1 MTNTKYIISSRKVI
15 AVALAIVMFAM
26 MFVGCTKNEPVNNDG
41 TTTTE
46 STTLSQSEES
56 TTLADNQTGNE
67 ESTTL
72 ADENN
77 ENENNTSK
85 YNSDE
90 TTTKKNTS
98 TGGKETT
105 TKKNTSTG
113 SSNNVTTTTKLN
125 TATCT
130 HSWGEWK
137 WSSAKECMISTC
149 SKCGATMTPDDC
161 NHTYDNWEY
170 RYDSKYRKCT
180 KCPHS
185 ETIEGDFT
193 AQCMGSKSEYLE
205 LLGYVN
211 QARREAGLNELVYIT
226 EWQQGA
232 DTRAQELTVKFS
244 HTRPDG
250 TSSNTAYSYSS
261 LYRTTYGTSGENI
274 VSGARTAKSAF
285 GCWMN
290 SSGHRYTILYDD
302 PNLIGFVAS
311 RCDTYWVMQTIYD
324 YTPYL

>member
-46 STTLSQSEES
+46 STTLSQSGES
-56 TTLADNQTGNE
+56 TTLADNQTENE

-90 TTTKKNTS
+90 TTTKKNIS

-113 SSNNVTTTTKLN
+113 SSDKVTTTNKN
-125 TATCT
+125 SATCS
-130 HSWGEWK
+130 HSWGNWK
-137 WSSAKECMISTC
+137 TMGNPDNSSTWYEARTC
-149 SKCGATMTPDDC
+149 SKCGYEAV
-161 NHTYDNWEY
+161 E
-170 RYDSKYRKCT
+170 
-180 KCPHS
+180 
-185 ETIEGDFT
+185 EGDYKD
-193 AQCMGSKSEYLE
+193 ACMGSKSEYLE

-226 EWQQGA
+226 EWQSGA
-232 DTRAQELTVKFS
+232 NTRAKDLTQVYS
-244 HTRPDG
+244 HKRPNG
-250 TSSNTAYSYSS
+250 SHFLTAYNSNSSYNSQ
-261 LYRTTYGTSGENI
+261 YGIVWCGGGENI
-274 VSGARTAKSAF
+274 VSGARTAKQAF
-285 GCWMN
+285 DSWMS
-290 SSGHRYTILYDD
+290 SSGHRKTIL
-302 PNLIGFVAS
+302 NANSTGIVIA
-311 RCDTYWVMQTIYD
+311 RCDTYWVMNTFASVE
-324 YTPYL
+324 